1 MHLFER
7 HLAVMPV
14 PLVMRLDWA
23 EPLAW
28 ADLLLNPRRLRGS
41 DFLMRWSQGVWSERR
56 LIEAVEETGKYF
68 ALAYGPSGVAPDQD
82 PRAFE
87 LYFERLEAAGLGGVK
102 RPDLLVF
109 RQSDRAA
116 VDRAVRQAGGAS
128 ELPFVPEA
136 QLKEIVR
143 RAIIAVECENSLWK
157 ASRMP
162 KFGAQLT
169 PQRRLGGRA
178 GLPKSAVA
186 PTIILKREDLAPL
199 AEWQRASGIPIHIW
213 HVFYDLAYGIALDR
227 ASKLIAD
234 GDIAPTEQVF
244 QAPGGATTRKAI
256 YKVYYQHAYP
266 VGRALSE
273 PALVADSI
281 EDKNGHILPYVRFQG
296 GRLAM
301 DPLAVKVIDQASS
314 TRGQ

>member
-1 MHLFER
+1 M
-7 HLAVMPV
+7 
-14 PLVMRLDWA
+14 
-23 EPLAW
+23 
-28 ADLLLNPRRLRGS
+28 
-41 DFLMRWSQGVWSERR
+41 
-56 LIEAVEETGKYF
+56 IEAVEETGKYF

-128 ELPFVPEA
+128 ELPFVPET
-136 QLKEIVR
+136 QLKETLR

-162 KFGAQLT
+162 RFGAQLT

-186 PTIILKREDLAPL
+186 PTIIVKREDLAPL

-266 VGRALSE
+266 VGRALWE

-314 TRGQ
+314 ARGQ

>member
-109 RQSDRAA
+109 RQSDRA
-116 VDRAVRQAGGAS
+116 
-128 ELPFVPEA
+128 P
-136 QLKEIVR
+136 
-143 RAIIAVECENSLWK
+143 
-157 ASRMP
+157 
-162 KFGAQLT
+162 
-169 PQRRLGGRA
+169 
-178 GLPKSAVA
+178 
-186 PTIILKREDLAPL
+186 
-199 AEWQRASGIPIHIW
+199 
-213 HVFYDLAYGIALDR
+213 
-227 ASKLIAD
+227 LIAPYAKPA
-234 GDIAPTEQVF
+234 GPRNYPSF
-244 QAPGGATTRKAI
+244 PRRNSRK
-256 YKVYYQHAYP
+256 
-266 VGRALSE
+266 
-273 PALVADSI
+273 
-281 EDKNGHILPYVRFQG
+281 
-296 GRLAM
+296 
-301 DPLAVKVIDQASS
+301 SS
-314 TRGQ
+314 AAR